1 MTGEIVKPSLHQVS
15 WVREMGT
22 CLKKSYSEAWRK
34 FFIFFFFLLFYFFVF
49 MRNFSEKNY
58 CRNFPGNAVAEI
70 SSSNAGDVG
79 STPGQGAGI
88 PYAPW
93 PRNQNINNM
102 DLESVIQSEVSQKE
116 KNRYHTINAYI
127 WNLEKWYRRTCLQCR
142 NIDVENGHVD
152 MGVGGVMNWQSS
164 TDIYTLSCVK

>member
-1 MTGEIVKPSLHQVS
+1 MKPSLHQVS

-70 SSSNAGDVG
+70 
-79 STPGQGAGI
+79 
-88 PYAPW
+88 
-93 PRNQNINNM
+93 
-102 DLESVIQSEVSQKE
+102 
-116 KNRYHTINAYI
+116 
-127 WNLEKWYRRTCLQCR
+127 
-142 NIDVENGHVD
+142 
-152 MGVGGVMNWQSS
+152 
-164 TDIYTLSCVK
+164 